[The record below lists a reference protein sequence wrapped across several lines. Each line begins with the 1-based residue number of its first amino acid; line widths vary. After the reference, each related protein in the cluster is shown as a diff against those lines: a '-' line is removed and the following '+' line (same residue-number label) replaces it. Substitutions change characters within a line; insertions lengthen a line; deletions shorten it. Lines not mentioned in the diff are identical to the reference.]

1 MDTGARPVGLR
12 ERKKQQTREA
22 LSTLALRLFD
32 ERGFDEVTVDDIVS
46 AADVSPR
53 TFYRYFPSKE
63 DLVLGD
69 VGAAIDAMPAAL
81 RARPADEPVID
92 SIRRVVLDLAAD
104 YEHDLDDKLHRAALI
119 VATPALRLRWIE
131 RQAAIEEALTPAV
144 ASRLGID
151 DHADVRPRLIAA
163 CAVAAMRVAS
173 DAWLANGATGSL
185 IESVDHALSLLTSSL
200 GDATAG

>member
-1 MDTGARPVGLR
+1 MDVLAPPLGLR

-22 LSTLALRLFD
+22 LSSLALRLFD

-69 VGAAIDAMPAAL
+69 VGPAIEAMAAAL
-81 RARPADEPVID
+81 RERPVDEPVIE

-104 YEHDLDDKLHRAALI
+104 YEHDLDDKRQRAALI
-119 VATPALRLRWIE
+119 EATPALRHRWIE
-131 RQAAIEEALTPAV
+131 RQAAIEEALAPVV
-144 ASRLGID
+144 AARLGID
-151 DHADVRPRLIAA
+151 DHTDVRPRLIAA
-163 CAVAAMRVAS
+163 CAVAAIRVAS
-173 DAWLANGATGSL
+173 DVWLANGATGSL
-185 IESVDHALSLLTSSL
+185 IDSVDHALSLLTASL
-200 GDATAG
+200 GAATPR